1 MEKLIIKGPCTLNG
15 TVQMSCAKNAY
26 LPIMAGILLC
36 EENVILKDVP
46 PLRDLRTMERLL
58 QNLGCRI
65 DDHSEGTLFDASRI
79 SHYEANYNLVKTMR
93 ASICVLGPL
102 LGRLGR
108 AKVSLPGGC
117 AIGTRPIDIHLKNL
131 EKLGAELKIE
141 HGYVEASA
149 GNGLRGVHLILDFPS
164 VGATENILMAATL
177 AEGETIIEN
186 AAVEPE
192 VSDLANFLNVMG
204 ARIKGVGSKILHI
217 QGVKKL
223 GGGTYR
229 AIGDR
234 IEAGTY
240 IMAALMTGGSVKVT
254 GFVPAHLKFVLE
266 TLKSMNANIEIGED
280 FVHVAPSQ
288 LKGIKV
294 ETAPWPGLPTDIQA
308 QMMALAT
315 QAEGTSVIV
324 ENIFENRFMHVPE
337 LNRLGADISLSGKQ
351 AVVNGNKSLKGAP
364 VMCTDLRASAALVIA
379 ALVSNGVTQVQR
391 IYHLDRG
398 YSRFEQKLASL
409 GADIRRDGT

>member
-1 MEKLIIKGPCTLNG
+1 MEKLIIKGPNKLEG
-15 TVQMSCAKNAY
+15 MIQISCAKNAY

-36 EENVILKDVP
+36 EEPVILKDLP
-46 PLRDLRTMERLL
+46 PLKDLRTMERLL

-65 DDHSEGTLFDASRI
+65 DDHPEGTLFDASKVC
-79 SHYEANYNLVKTMR
+79 HYEANYNLVKTMR

-102 LGRLGR
+102 LGRLGK

-149 GNGLRGVHLILDFPS
+149 KRGLRGEHLVLDFPS
-164 VGATENILMAATL
+164 VGATENILMAATT
-177 AEGETIIEN
+177 AKGETIIEN
-186 AAVEPE
+186 AALEPE
-192 VSDLANFLNVMG
+192 VSDLANFLNTMG
-204 ARIKGVGSKILHI
+204 AHIEGIGGKVLKI
-217 QGVKKL
+217 QGVEKL
-223 GGGTYR
+223 GGGFYR

-240 IMAALMTGGSVKVT
+240 IIAALMTGGNVKIND
-254 GFVPAHLKFVLE
+254 FNPSHLKFVLE
-266 TLKSMNANIEIGED
+266 ILKSMRANIEVGNN
-280 FVHVAPSQ
+280 FVYVSPSQ
-288 LKGIKV
+288 LIGTKV

-308 QMMALAT
+308 QMIALAT
-315 QAEGTSVIV
+315 QSEGTSVIV

-337 LNRLGADISLSGKQ
+337 LNRLGADISLLGKQ
-351 AVVNGNKSLKGAP
+351 AFVSGKKFLKGAP
-364 VMCTDLRASAALVIA
+364 VMCTDLRASAALVVA
-379 ALVSNGVTQVQR
+379 GLASRGVTEVQR

-398 YSRFEQKLASL
+398 YAHFEQKLASL
-409 GADIRRDGT
+409 GADIRRE